1 MAGAVTP
8 PWHLVDTLE
17 AQPAEKEA
25 RIELLERLVGEKDAR
40 LGERDEQIAALRRRV
55 RALADVD

>member
-1 MAGAVTP
+1 MAPGRHPRDPTGR
-8 PWHLVDTLE
+8 
-17 AQPAEKEA
+17 KEA
-25 RIELLERLVGEKDAR
+25 RIELLERLVGETDTR